1 MPQKL
6 RPLLGAHPDSELYA
20 KVLTNGFFLSY
31 QGEHCELISRNSISI
46 SKNLDIAEQKI
57 AEEVKL
63 GIIAG
68 PYPSPPLPNFKCCPL
83 ALGGKK
89 KKAQKVNLN
98 YFMTFLSPMMTP
110 PLTPIFLTLLP
121 KSPIPPSSRHLIL
134 LTTSDPVF

>member
-1 MPQKL
+1 MSDKVSPSLTQKIPTVIHAQSATVTTQSIMTEIRGNMTIEKCMAITCLPLTLTTPVMPQKL

-68 PYPSPPLPNFKCCPL
+68 PYPSPSKL
-83 ALGGKK
+83 
-89 KKAQKVNLN
+89 
-98 YFMTFLSPMMTP
+98 
-110 PLTPIFLTLLP
+110 
-121 KSPIPPSSRHLIL
+121 
-134 LTTSDPVF
+134 